1 MVNKADFMTLLDS
14 RMRLYRYELDYHD
27 AVTEYEK
34 SLAALEAA
42 TGTTFSR
49 EVVR

>member
-14 RMRLYRYELDYHD
+14 RMRLYRYELEYHD
-27 AVTEYEK
+27 ALTEYEK

-42 TGTTFSR
+42 VGVRFQR
-49 EVVR
+49 EVAQ